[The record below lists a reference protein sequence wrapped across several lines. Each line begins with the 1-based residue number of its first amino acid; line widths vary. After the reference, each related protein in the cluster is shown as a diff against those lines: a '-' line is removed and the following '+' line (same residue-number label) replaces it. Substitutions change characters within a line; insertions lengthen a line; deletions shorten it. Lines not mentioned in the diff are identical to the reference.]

1 MKKLLVAASLLAAFG
16 AAQAVGVTLTGGV
29 GQSITDFGIGNI
41 IGGVVPQNYGI
52 VGGSLAVTAGP
63 GTLFV
68 TYLGKEAA
76 DINTFFVQDNP
87 VPVFVNTQ
95 VPPAVYSTNVVTGPL
110 TFSIEGTST
119 RRLATFAVLGTSA
132 GGFTPYK
139 GAGTPY
145 TFDYVLG
152 FNDSGSSD
160 GDFDDLVVGI
170 SINPPIPEPST
181 YALMAAGLGA
191 IGFVARR
198 RQRKA

>member
-1 MKKLLVAASLLAAFG
+1 MKKLVVAASLLAAFG
-16 AAQAVGVTLTGGV
+16 AAQAVGVTLTGGA
-29 GQSITDFGIGNI
+29 GQSIVGFGVGNLI
-41 IGGVVPQNYGI
+41 AGVVPQNFGI
-52 VGGSLAVTAGP
+52 VGGSLSVTDGP
-63 GTLFV
+63 GSLFV

-76 DINTFFVQDNP
+76 DINTFFVGGN
-87 VPVFVNTQ
+87 PVFVNTQ
-95 VPPAVYSTNVVTGPL
+95 VPPQVFSTPVNTGPL
-110 TFSIEGTST
+110 VFEIEGTST
-119 RRLATFAVLGTSA
+119 RRVANFAVLGTSV
-132 GGFTPYK
+132 GGFTKYV

-152 FNDSGSSD
+152 FNDSGSAD

>member
-1 MKKLLVAASLLAAFG
+1 MKKMVVAASLLAAFG
-16 AAQAVGVTLTGGV
+16 AAQAVGVTLSGGA
-29 GQSITDFGIGNI
+29 GQSIAEFGIGNL
-41 IGGVVPQNYGI
+41 IGGVVPQNFGI
-52 VGGSLAVTAGP
+52 VGGSLSITAGP
-63 GTLFV
+63 GQLFV

-76 DINTFFVQDNP
+76 DINTFFVSGN
-87 VPVFVNTQ
+87 PVFVNTQ
-95 VPPAVYSTNVVTGPL
+95 VPPQVFSTAVNTGPL
-110 TFSIEGTST
+110 VFEIEGTST
-119 RRLATFAVLGTSA
+119 RRVANFAVLGTSV
-132 GGFTPYK
+132 GGFTKYT